1 MTTRKKYNHL
11 AWEPIRRFLKIIMKY
26 IGFQILAKFDSVE
39 GMENIPEYGPGIIMY
54 NHIAFIDPVAILAK
68 IHRNVIPLAKEEA
81 LNLPFFGIFARLW
94 GSIPIR
100 RGEVDRDAL
109 ETMLDVLNQGEIIL
123 LAPEGTR
130 NPALIEAKD
139 GIAFLALRSGAPIIP
154 VAVEGTSGF
163 PSFDPKRWRQPGI
176 RIRFGR
182 AFRFKKQ
189 SGRVTR
195 EALHTMTE
203 EAMYRLAAILP
214 PERRGFYRDLGKAT
228 ETMIEPLSHG
238 EK

>member
-1 MTTRKKYNHL
+1 M
-11 AWEPIRRFLKIIMKY
+11 EY
-26 IGFQILAKFDSVE
+26 IPAT
-39 GMENIPEYGPGIIMY
+39 GPGIIMY
-54 NHIAFIDPVAILAK
+54 NHIAFIDPVAVLSK
-68 IHRNVIPLAKEEA
+68 ISRNVVPLAKTEA
-81 LNLPFFGIFARLW
+81 LTLPFFGIFARLW

-109 ETMLDVLNQGEIIL
+109 ETMLEVLKQGEIIL

-163 PSFDPKRWRQPGI
+163 PTFNRKRWRSPGVS
-176 RIRFGR
+176 IRFGP
-182 AFRFKKQ
+182 AFRLKKT

-195 EALHTMTE
+195 EMLHTMTE
-203 EAMYRLAAILP
+203 EAMYRLAALLP
-214 PERRGFYRDLGKAT
+214 PHRRGFYSDLSKAT
-228 ETMIEPLSHG
+228 ETTIEPFTG
-238 EK
+238 G